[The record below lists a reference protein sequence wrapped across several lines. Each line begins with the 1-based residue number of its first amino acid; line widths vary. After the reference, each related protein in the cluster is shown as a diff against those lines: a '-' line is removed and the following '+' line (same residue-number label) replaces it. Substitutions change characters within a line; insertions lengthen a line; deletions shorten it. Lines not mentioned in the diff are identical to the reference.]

1 MTESEI
7 AEVQRRARQD
17 AQAARA
23 GWPTK
28 GNPFSNA
35 EKATEYQKAF
45 DAAAKELKELRR

>member
-17 AQAARA
+17 AQAQQS
-23 GWPTK
+23 GWPVK
-28 GNPFSNA
+28 ANPFSNY

-45 DAAAKELKELRR
+45 DAAAKELKEQRR